1 MTRVVL
7 AAAYRTPI
15 GVFGGAFKDVPA
27 YDLGATL
34 IEHIIKETGLNPS
47 EIDEVI
53 IGNVLQAGQGQ
64 NPARIA
70 GLPETVPAFTVN
82 KVCGSGLKSIQLAY
96 QSIVTGENDIVLAGG
111 MENMSQSPMLVNN
124 SRFGFKMGHQSMVDS
139 MVYDGLTD
147 VFNQYHMGI
156 TAENL
161 VEQYGIS
168 REEQDTFAVNS
179 QHKAVRAQQNGE
191 FDSEIVPVSIPQRKG
206 EPILV
211 TKDEGVR
218 ENVSVEKLSR
228 LRPAFKKDG
237 TVTAGNASG
246 INDGAA
252 MMLVMS
258 EDKAKE
264 LNIEPLAVLDGF
276 GSHGVDPSIM
286 GIAPVG
292 AVEKALKRSKK
303 ELSDIDVFEL
313 NEAFAAQLL
322 AVDRE
327 LKLPPEKVNVK
338 GGAIALGHP
347 IGASGARVL
356 VTLLHQLNDEVET
369 GLTSLVAVKLS
380 LQLYQSINNKKTGY
394 HNSINYM
401 LA

>member
-70 GLPETVPAFTVN
+70 AMKGGLPETVPAFTVN

-338 GGAIALGHP
+338 GGAITLGHP

-369 GLTSLVAVKLS
+369 GLTSLCIGGGQAIAAVVSK
-380 LQLYQSINNKKTGY
+380 YK
-394 HNSINYM
+394 
-401 LA
+401 

>member
-70 GLPETVPAFTVN
+70 AMKGGLPETVPAFTVN

-369 GLTSLVAVKLS
+369 GLTSLCIGGGQAIAVVVSK
-380 LQLYQSINNKKTGY
+380 YK
-394 HNSINYM
+394 
-401 LA
+401 

>member
-70 GLPETVPAFTVN
+70 AMKGGLPETVPAFTVN

-303 ELSDIDVFEL
+303 ELRDIDVFEL

-369 GLTSLVAVKLS
+369 GLTSLCIGGGQAIAAVVSK
-380 LQLYQSINNKKTGY
+380 YK
-394 HNSINYM
+394 
-401 LA
+401 

>member
-70 GLPETVPAFTVN
+70 AMKGGLPETVPAFTVN

-179 QHKAVRAQQNGE
+179 QQKAVRAQQNGE

-313 NEAFAAQLL
+313 NEAFAAQSL

-347 IGASGARVL
+347 ISASGARVL

-369 GLTSLVAVKLS
+369 GLTSLCIGGGQAIAAVVSK
-380 LQLYQSINNKKTGY
+380 YK
-394 HNSINYM
+394 
-401 LA
+401 

>member
-47 EIDEVI
+47 EINEVI

-64 NPARIA
+64 NPARISA
-70 GLPETVPAFTVN
+70 MKGGLPETVPAFTVN

-179 QHKAVRAQQNGE
+179 QQKAVRAQQNGG

-206 EPILV
+206 EPIV
-211 TKDEGVR
+211 VSKDEGVR

-292 AVEKALKRSKK
+292 AVEKALKRSEK

-313 NEAFAAQLL
+313 NEAFAAQSL

-369 GLTSLVAVKLS
+369 GLTSLCIGGGQAIAAVVSK
-380 LQLYQSINNKKTGY
+380 YK
-394 HNSINYM
+394 
-401 LA
+401 

>member
-70 GLPETVPAFTVN
+70 AMKGGLPETVPAFTVN

-179 QHKAVRAQQNGE
+179 QQKAIRAQQNGE

-206 EPILV
+206 EPIVV

-276 GSHGVDPSIM
+276 GTHGVDPSIM

-313 NEAFAAQLL
+313 NEAFAAQSL

-369 GLTSLVAVKLS
+369 GLTSLCIGGGQAIAAVVSK
-380 LQLYQSINNKKTGY
+380 YK
-394 HNSINYM
+394 
-401 LA
+401 

>member
-1 MTRVVL
+1 MTTVVL

-47 EIDEVI
+47 EINEVI

-70 GLPETVPAFTVN
+70 AMKGGLPETVPAFTVN

-161 VEQYGIS
+161 VEQYDIS

-179 QHKAVRAQQNGE
+179 QQKAVRAQQNGE

-206 EPILV
+206 EPIVV

-313 NEAFAAQLL
+313 NEAFAAQSL

-369 GLTSLVAVKLS
+369 GLTSLCIGGGQAIAAVVSK
-380 LQLYQSINNKKTGY
+380 YK
-394 HNSINYM
+394 
-401 LA
+401 

>member
-53 IGNVLQAGQGQ
+53 IGNVLQTGQGQ

-70 GLPETVPAFTVN
+70 AMKGGLPETVPAFTVN

-179 QHKAVRAQQNGE
+179 QQKAVRAQQNGE

-206 EPILV
+206 EPIVV

-276 GSHGVDPSIM
+276 GTHGVDPSIM

-313 NEAFAAQLL
+313 NEAFAAQSL

-369 GLTSLVAVKLS
+369 GLTSLCIGGGQAIAAVVSK
-380 LQLYQSINNKKTGY
+380 YK
-394 HNSINYM
+394 
-401 LA
+401 

>member
-70 GLPETVPAFTVN
+70 AMKGGLPETVLAFTVN

-179 QHKAVRAQQNGE
+179 QQKAVRAQQNGE

-218 ENVSVEKLSR
+218 ENVSVAKLSR

-313 NEAFAAQLL
+313 NEAFAAQSL

-369 GLTSLVAVKLS
+369 GLTSLCIGGGQAIAAVVSK
-380 LQLYQSINNKKTGY
+380 YK
-394 HNSINYM
+394 
-401 LA
+401 

>member
-53 IGNVLQAGQGQ
+53 IGNVLQSGQGQ

-70 GLPETVPAFTVN
+70 AMKGGLPETVPAFTVN

-179 QHKAVRAQQNGE
+179 QQKAVRAQQNGE

-206 EPILV
+206 EPIVV

-313 NEAFAAQLL
+313 NEAFAAQSL

-369 GLTSLVAVKLS
+369 GLTSLCIGGGQAIAAVVSK
-380 LQLYQSINNKKTGY
+380 YK
-394 HNSINYM
+394 
-401 LA
+401 

>member
-70 GLPETVPAFTVN
+70 AMKGGLPETVPAFTVN

-147 VFNQYHMGI
+147 VFSQYHMGI

-179 QHKAVRAQQNGE
+179 QQKAVRAQQNGE

-313 NEAFAAQLL
+313 NEAFAAQSL

-369 GLTSLVAVKLS
+369 GLTSLCIGGGQAIAAVVSK
-380 LQLYQSINNKKTGY
+380 YK
-394 HNSINYM
+394 
-401 LA
+401 

>member
-47 EIDEVI
+47 EINEVI

-70 GLPETVPAFTVN
+70 AMKGGLPETVPAFTVN

-156 TAENL
+156 TAENI

-179 QHKAVRAQQNGE
+179 QQKAVRAQQKSG

-206 EPILV
+206 EPIV
-211 TKDEGVR
+211 VSKDEGVR

-292 AVEKALKRSKK
+292 AVEKALKRSEK

-313 NEAFAAQLL
+313 NEAFAAQSL

-369 GLTSLVAVKLS
+369 GLTSLCIGGGQAIAAVVSK
-380 LQLYQSINNKKTGY
+380 YK
-394 HNSINYM
+394 
-401 LA
+401 

>member
-70 GLPETVPAFTVN
+70 AMKGGLPETVPAFTVN

-206 EPILV
+206 EPIVV

-276 GSHGVDPSIM
+276 GTHGVDPSIM

-303 ELSDIDVFEL
+303 ELSDIDVLEL
-313 NEAFAAQLL
+313 NEAFAAQSL

-369 GLTSLVAVKLS
+369 GLTSLCIGGGQAIAAVVSK
-380 LQLYQSINNKKTGY
+380 YK
-394 HNSINYM
+394 
-401 LA
+401 

>member
-47 EIDEVI
+47 EINEVI

-70 GLPETVPAFTVN
+70 AMKGGLPETVPAFTVN

-179 QHKAVRAQQNGE
+179 QQKAVRAQQNGE

-206 EPILV
+206 EPIVV

-252 MMLVMS
+252 MILVMS

-313 NEAFAAQLL
+313 NEAFAAQSL

-356 VTLLHQLNDEVET
+356 VTLLHQLTDEVET
-369 GLTSLVAVKLS
+369 GLTSLCIGGGQAIAAVVSK
-380 LQLYQSINNKKTGY
+380 YK
-394 HNSINYM
+394 
-401 LA
+401 

>member
-70 GLPETVPAFTVN
+70 AMKGGLPETVPAFTVN

-206 EPILV
+206 EPIVV

-276 GSHGVDPSIM
+276 GTHGVDLGGRRI
-286 GIAPVG
+286 IKKKT
-292 AVEKALKRSKK
+292 VEKALKRSKK

-313 NEAFAAQLL
+313 NEAFAAQSL

-369 GLTSLVAVKLS
+369 GLTSLCIGGGQAIAAVVSK
-380 LQLYQSINNKKTGY
+380 YK
-394 HNSINYM
+394 
-401 LA
+401 

>member
-70 GLPETVPAFTVN
+70 AMKGGLPETVPAFTVN

-179 QHKAVRAQQNGE
+179 QQKAVRAQQNGE
-191 FDSEIVPVSIPQRKG
+191 FDSEIVPVSILQRKG
-206 EPILV
+206 EPIVV

-313 NEAFAAQLL
+313 NEAFAAQSL

-369 GLTSLVAVKLS
+369 GLTSLCIGGGQAIAAVVSK
-380 LQLYQSINNKKTGY
+380 YK
-394 HNSINYM
+394 
-401 LA
+401 

>member
-70 GLPETVPAFTVN
+70 AMKGGLPETVPAFTVN

-206 EPILV
+206 EPIVV

-276 GSHGVDPSIM
+276 GTHGVDPSIM

-313 NEAFAAQLL
+313 NEAFAAQSL

-327 LKLPPEKVNVK
+327 LKLPPEKVDVK

-369 GLTSLVAVKLS
+369 GLTSLCIGGGQAIAAVVSK
-380 LQLYQSINNKKTGY
+380 YK
-394 HNSINYM
+394 
-401 LA
+401 

>member
-70 GLPETVPAFTVN
+70 AMKGGLPETVPAFTVN

-179 QHKAVRAQQNGE
+179 QQKAVRAQQNGE

-276 GSHGVDPSIM
+276 GSHGVGPSIM

-313 NEAFAAQLL
+313 NEAFAAQSL

-369 GLTSLVAVKLS
+369 GLTSLCIGGGQAIAAVVSK
-380 LQLYQSINNKKTGY
+380 YK
-394 HNSINYM
+394 
-401 LA
+401 

>member
-70 GLPETVPAFTVN
+70 AMKGGLPETVPAFTVN

-179 QHKAVRAQQNGE
+179 QQKAVRAQQNGE

-206 EPILV
+206 EPIVV

-218 ENVSVEKLSR
+218 ENVSVVKLSR

-313 NEAFAAQLL
+313 NEAFAAQSL

-369 GLTSLVAVKLS
+369 GLTSLCIGGGQAIAAVVSK
-380 LQLYQSINNKKTGY
+380 YK
-394 HNSINYM
+394 
-401 LA
+401 

>member
-27 YDLGATL
+27 YDLGAIL

-70 GLPETVPAFTVN
+70 AMKGGLPETVPAFTVN

-179 QHKAVRAQQNGE
+179 QQKAVRAQQNGE

-206 EPILV
+206 EPIVV

-313 NEAFAAQLL
+313 NEAFAAQSL

-369 GLTSLVAVKLS
+369 GLTSLCIGGGQAIAAVVSK
-380 LQLYQSINNKKTGY
+380 YK
-394 HNSINYM
+394 
-401 LA
+401 

>member
-70 GLPETVPAFTVN
+70 AMKGGLPETVPAFTVN

-179 QHKAVRAQQNGE
+179 QQKAVRAQQNGE

-206 EPILV
+206 EPIVV
-211 TKDEGVR
+211 TKDEDVR

-313 NEAFAAQLL
+313 NEAFAAQSL

-369 GLTSLVAVKLS
+369 GLTSLCIGGGQAIAAVVSK
-380 LQLYQSINNKKTGY
+380 YK
-394 HNSINYM
+394 
-401 LA
+401 

>member
-70 GLPETVPAFTVN
+70 ALKGGLPETVPAFTVN

-369 GLTSLVAVKLS
+369 GLTSLCIGGGQAIAAVVSK
-380 LQLYQSINNKKTGY
+380 YK
-394 HNSINYM
+394 
-401 LA
+401 

>member
-70 GLPETVPAFTVN
+70 AMKGGLPETVPAFTVN

-179 QHKAVRAQQNGE
+179 QQKAVRAQQNVE

-313 NEAFAAQLL
+313 NEAFAAQSL

-369 GLTSLVAVKLS
+369 GLTSLCIGGGQAIAAVVSK
-380 LQLYQSINNKKTGY
+380 YK
-394 HNSINYM
+394 
-401 LA
+401 

>member
-70 GLPETVPAFTVN
+70 AMKGGLPETVPAFTVN

-96 QSIVTGENDIVLAGG
+96 QSIVTGEIDIVLAGG

-179 QHKAVRAQQNGE
+179 QHKALRAQQNGE

-206 EPILV
+206 EPIVV

-313 NEAFAAQLL
+313 NEAFAAQSL

-369 GLTSLVAVKLS
+369 GLTSLCIGGGQAIAAVVSK
-380 LQLYQSINNKKTGY
+380 YK
-394 HNSINYM
+394 
-401 LA
+401 

>member
-70 GLPETVPAFTVN
+70 AMKGVLPETVPAFTVN

-179 QHKAVRAQQNGE
+179 QQKAVRAQQNGE

-206 EPILV
+206 EPIVV

-276 GSHGVDPSIM
+276 GTHGVDPSIM

-313 NEAFAAQLL
+313 NEAFAAQSL

-369 GLTSLVAVKLS
+369 GLTSLCIGGGQAIAAVVSK
-380 LQLYQSINNKKTGY
+380 YK
-394 HNSINYM
+394 
-401 LA
+401 

>member
-70 GLPETVPAFTVN
+70 AMKGGLPETVPAFTVN

-206 EPILV
+206 EPIVV

-218 ENVSVEKLSR
+218 ENVSVEKLNR

-276 GSHGVDPSIM
+276 GTHGVDPSIM

-313 NEAFAAQLL
+313 NEAFAAQSL

-369 GLTSLVAVKLS
+369 GLTSLCIGGGQAIAAVVSK
-380 LQLYQSINNKKTGY
+380 YK
-394 HNSINYM
+394 
-401 LA
+401 

>member
-70 GLPETVPAFTVN
+70 AMKGGLPETVPAFTVN

-179 QHKAVRAQQNGE
+179 QQKAVRAQQNGE

-206 EPILV
+206 EPIVV
-211 TKDEGVR
+211 TRDEGVR

-276 GSHGVDPSIM
+276 GTHGVDPSIM

-313 NEAFAAQLL
+313 NEAFAAQSL

-369 GLTSLVAVKLS
+369 GLTSLCIGGGQAIAAVVSK
-380 LQLYQSINNKKTGY
+380 YK
-394 HNSINYM
+394 
-401 LA
+401 

>member
-47 EIDEVI
+47 EINEVI

-70 GLPETVPAFTVN
+70 AMKGGLPETVPAFTVN

-179 QHKAVRAQQNGE
+179 QQKAVRAQQNGE
-191 FDSEIVPVSIPQRKG
+191 FGSEIVPVSIPQRKG
-206 EPILV
+206 EPIVV

-264 LNIEPLAVLDGF
+264 LNIEPLAVFDGF

-313 NEAFAAQLL
+313 NEAFAAQSL

-369 GLTSLVAVKLS
+369 GLISLCIGGGQAIAAVVSK
-380 LQLYQSINNKKTGY
+380 YK
-394 HNSINYM
+394 
-401 LA
+401 

>member
-70 GLPETVPAFTVN
+70 AMKGGLPETVPAFTVN

-179 QHKAVRAQQNGE
+179 QQKAVRAQQNGE

-206 EPILV
+206 EPIVV

-276 GSHGVDPSIM
+276 GRHGVDPSIM

-313 NEAFAAQLL
+313 NEAFAAQSL

-369 GLTSLVAVKLS
+369 GLTSLCIGGGQAIAAVVSK
-380 LQLYQSINNKKTGY
+380 YK
-394 HNSINYM
+394 
-401 LA
+401 

>member
-70 GLPETVPAFTVN
+70 AMKGGLPETVPAFTVN

-147 VFNQYHMGI
+147 VVNQYHMGI

-179 QHKAVRAQQNGE
+179 QHKALRAQQNGE

-206 EPILV
+206 EPIVV

-313 NEAFAAQLL
+313 NEAFAAQSL

-369 GLTSLVAVKLS
+369 GLTSLCIGGGQAIAAVVSK
-380 LQLYQSINNKKTGY
+380 YK
-394 HNSINYM
+394 
-401 LA
+401 

>member
-34 IEHIIKETGLNPS
+34 IEHIIKEMGLNPS
-47 EIDEVI
+47 EINEVI

-70 GLPETVPAFTVN
+70 AMKGGLPETVPAFTVN

-168 REEQDTFAVNS
+168 REEQDTFAVKS
-179 QHKAVRAQQNGE
+179 QQKAVRAQQNGE

-206 EPILV
+206 EPIVV

-276 GSHGVDPSIM
+276 GSHGLDPSIM

-313 NEAFAAQLL
+313 NEAFAAQSL

-369 GLTSLVAVKLS
+369 GLTSLCIGGGQAIAAVVSK
-380 LQLYQSINNKKTGY
+380 YK
-394 HNSINYM
+394 
-401 LA
+401 

>member
-70 GLPETVPAFTVN
+70 AMKGGLPETVPAFTVN

-168 REEQDTFAVNS
+168 RKEQDTFAVNS
-179 QHKAVRAQQNGE
+179 QQKAVRAQQNGE

-206 EPILV
+206 EPIVV

-313 NEAFAAQLL
+313 NEAFAAQSL

-369 GLTSLVAVKLS
+369 GLTSLCIGGGQAIAAVVSK
-380 LQLYQSINNKKTGY
+380 YK
-394 HNSINYM
+394 
-401 LA
+401 

>member
-70 GLPETVPAFTVN
+70 AMKGGLPETVPAFTVN

-139 MVYDGLTD
+139 MVNDGLTD

-179 QHKAVRAQQNGE
+179 QQKAVRAQQNGE

-206 EPILV
+206 EPIVV

-313 NEAFAAQLL
+313 NEAFAAQSL

-369 GLTSLVAVKLS
+369 GLTSLCIGGGQAIAAVVSK
-380 LQLYQSINNKKTGY
+380 YK
-394 HNSINYM
+394 
-401 LA
+401 

>member
-70 GLPETVPAFTVN
+70 AMKGGLPETVPAFTVN

-179 QHKAVRAQQNGE
+179 QQKAVRAQQNGE

-206 EPILV
+206 EPIVV
-211 TKDEGVR
+211 TKDEGVC

-313 NEAFAAQLL
+313 NEAFAAQSL

-369 GLTSLVAVKLS
+369 GLTSLCIGGGQAIAAVVSK
-380 LQLYQSINNKKTGY
+380 YK
-394 HNSINYM
+394 
-401 LA
+401 

>member
-70 GLPETVPAFTVN
+70 AMKGGLPETVPAFTVN

-206 EPILV
+206 EPIVV

-264 LNIEPLAVLDGF
+264 LNMEPLAVLDGF

-313 NEAFAAQLL
+313 NEAFAAQSL

-369 GLTSLVAVKLS
+369 GLTSLCIGGGQAIAAVVSK
-380 LQLYQSINNKKTGY
+380 YK
-394 HNSINYM
+394 
-401 LA
+401 

>member
-70 GLPETVPAFTVN
+70 AMKGGLPETVPAFTVN

-179 QHKAVRAQQNGE
+179 QQKAVRAQQNGE

-313 NEAFAAQLL
+313 NEAFAAQSL

-369 GLTSLVAVKLS
+369 GLTTLCIGGGQAIAAVVSK
-380 LQLYQSINNKKTGY
+380 YK
-394 HNSINYM
+394 
-401 LA
+401 

>member
-70 GLPETVPAFTVN
+70 AMKGGLPETVPAFTVN

-191 FDSEIVPVSIPQRKG
+191 FDSEIVPASIPQRKG

-369 GLTSLVAVKLS
+369 GLTSLCIGGGQAIAAVVSK
-380 LQLYQSINNKKTGY
+380 YK
-394 HNSINYM
+394 
-401 LA
+401 

>member
-70 GLPETVPAFTVN
+70 AMKGGLPETVPAFTVN

-179 QHKAVRAQQNGE
+179 QQKAVRAHQNGE

-206 EPILV
+206 EPIVV

-276 GSHGVDPSIM
+276 GTHGVDPSIM

-313 NEAFAAQLL
+313 NEAFAAQSL

-369 GLTSLVAVKLS
+369 GLTSLCIGGGQAIAAVVSK
-380 LQLYQSINNKKTGY
+380 YK
-394 HNSINYM
+394 
-401 LA
+401 

>member
-70 GLPETVPAFTVN
+70 AMKGGLPETVPAFTVN

-179 QHKAVRAQQNGE
+179 QQKAVRAQQNGE

-206 EPILV
+206 EPIVV

-264 LNIEPLAVLDGF
+264 LNIEPLAVLDSF

-313 NEAFAAQLL
+313 NEAFAAQSL

-369 GLTSLVAVKLS
+369 GLTSLCIGGGQAIAAVVSK
-380 LQLYQSINNKKTGY
+380 YK
-394 HNSINYM
+394 
-401 LA
+401 